1 MFFSEFD
8 FIVYKNSSS
17 NAFFQSF
24 KDLCRL
30 KKYLLAVAKKY
41 SASDYAKFMAE
52 IDKEI
57 KLRHTERRVTEEIVF
72 V

>member
-1 MFFSEFD
+1 MQFL
-8 FIVYKNSSS
+8 
-17 NAFFQSF
+17 QSL

-41 SASDYAKFMAE
+41 SASDYARLMAE
-52 IDKEI
+52 IEKEI
-57 KLRHTERRVTEEIVF
+57 KLRHTERRVTEEIVI